1 MENPI
6 EQINSPISL
15 RYRFVAGKATTR
27 FLHGLKEGK
36 IYGQRCSSCS
46 NVIVPP
52 RGACARCGI
61 ATEEEVELSDKGTVT
76 TFCVVHIPVPGSPV
90 KPPFVSATIL
100 LDGANLG
107 LFHLVADCKPSDV
120 PFTTGLYFFYER
132 GEKSDHGT
140 AGRVVRIG
148 NHPHSRNRLI
158 GRLSDHYRTASN
170 AKNGSVFRRYLGGAL
185 IRRRDPN
192 R

>member
-100 LDGANLG
+100 LDGADIG
-107 LFHLVADCKPSDV
+107 LFHLVSDCKPAEVRAGMRVEAVWKPREEWDCTLENIRWFKPTGEPDV
-120 PFTTGLYFFYER
+120 EVPDTRETG
-132 GEKSDHGT
+132 H
-140 AGRVVRIG
+140 A
-148 NHPHSRNRLI
+148 
-158 GRLSDHYRTASN
+158 
-170 AKNGSVFRRYLGGAL
+170 
-185 IRRRDPN
+185 
-192 R
+192 